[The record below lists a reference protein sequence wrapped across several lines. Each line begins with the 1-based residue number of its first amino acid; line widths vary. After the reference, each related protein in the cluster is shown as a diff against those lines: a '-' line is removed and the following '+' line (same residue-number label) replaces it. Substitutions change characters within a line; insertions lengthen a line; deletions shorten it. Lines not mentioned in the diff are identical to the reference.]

1 MRIEKMNSSL
11 QQRDFDYYIQTEY
24 NDEYKEEKKKK
35 KSLREMFEEEE
46 NNNKQQENQRVV

>member
-1 MRIEKMNSSL
+1 MKQEKNNSSL
-11 QQRDFDYYIQTEY
+11 QQRDFEYYRQIES
-24 NDEYKEEKKKK
+24 NDEYKEVQKKQ

>member
-11 QQRDFDYYIQTEY
+11 QQRDFDYYRQTEY
-24 NDEYKEEKKKK
+24 NDEYTEEKKRK

-46 NNNKQQENQRVV
+46 YDNKQQENQRVV